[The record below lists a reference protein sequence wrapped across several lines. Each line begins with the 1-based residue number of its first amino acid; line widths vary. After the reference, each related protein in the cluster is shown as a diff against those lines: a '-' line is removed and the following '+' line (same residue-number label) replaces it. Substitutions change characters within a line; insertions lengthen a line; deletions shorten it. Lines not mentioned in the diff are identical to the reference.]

1 MKVQEKHQVITIR
14 KTDVKVN
21 QELTEKCSGK
31 DVMHIKKSKSLNL
44 PAKYQIDIPFLK
56 KFKSASAH
64 LLPPKENY
72 KEAQWILNF
81 VCSLLKKKFLY
92 FFQYVLNY

>member
-1 MKVQEKHQVITIR
+1 MKKQENNQVIPIR
-14 KTDVKVN
+14 KTDGKVN
-21 QELTEKCSGK
+21 EELTEKGK
-31 DVMHIKKSKSLNL
+31 DVMYIKKSKSLNL
-44 PAKYQIDIPFLK
+44 PAKHQIDIPFLK

-64 LLPPKENY
+64 LLKGTF

-81 VCSLLKKKFLY
+81 VCSVLKKKFLY